1 MLTGALRLG
10 TRGSR
15 LAVLQTRWVASRLRD
30 AWPKLDCEI
39 CVLESAG
46 DKFAATS
53 VAALHAGQGAGV
65 FHSALEKALLADEVD
80 VVVASC
86 KDIESDSPQGLQWC
100 AVGEREEVRDV
111 LVSQHRGLEQLPPG
125 ACLGTSS
132 LRRQSQ
138 LSGWRGDLSF
148 APLRG
153 NVNTRV
159 EHALKASS
167 EACDGV
173 VVAAAGVHRLGMQ
186 AHITDYIDLE
196 ILLPAPAQ
204 GALAC
209 QYLGG
214 RKDILR
220 MLAPLGSE
228 VVECCVRTERR
239 LLANLSGGCFAPVGA
254 FAWIEKHQLQ
264 LWGRVTSLDGQQT
277 ASARAKGTSADW
289 QLLANEVTRQL
300 RQQNALAIM
309 ADARKSVSAA
319 HQN

>member
-15 LAVLQTRWVASRLRD
+15 LAVLQARWVASRLRD

-39 CVLESAG
+39 CVLESTG
-46 DKFAATS
+46 DKFVAAS

-111 LVSQHRGLEQLPPG
+111 LISQHRGLEQLPPG

-167 EACDGV
+167 KASDGV

-196 ILLPAPAQ
+196 ILLPAPGPRSIGMPIPWETQRYFAHAGPPGQ
-204 GALAC
+204 RGC
-209 QYLGG
+209 
-214 RKDILR
+214 R
-220 MLAPLGSE
+220 ML
-228 VVECCVRTERR
+228 CKDRTSFAGQPEWR
-239 LLANLSGGCFAPVGA
+239 LLCPSGSICLDRKASAAIVGA
-254 FAWIEKHQLQ
+254 GDIA
-264 LWGRVTSLDGQQT
+264 
-277 ASARAKGTSADW
+277 
-289 QLLANEVTRQL
+289 
-300 RQQNALAIM
+300 
-309 ADARKSVSAA
+309 
-319 HQN
+319 